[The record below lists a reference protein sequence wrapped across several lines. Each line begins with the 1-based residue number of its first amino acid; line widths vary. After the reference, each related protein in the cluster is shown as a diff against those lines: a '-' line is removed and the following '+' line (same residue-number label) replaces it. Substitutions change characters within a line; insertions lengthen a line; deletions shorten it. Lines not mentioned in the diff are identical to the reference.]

1 MATTG
6 VEEVEYESDPE
17 EVKCS
22 LAMRRRE
29 AASDDEEGERE
40 EENNAEA
47 RMDRRAVIRSDES
60 DGQGGAADYDDDEEE
75 LDLEEVEE
83 EVYDEYEEAEE
94 EIDEEEIDEVG
105 KVEVRGNVKITGED
119 VKEAVV
125 ENGNGDVDERLGI
138 DNNHIGEE
146 HGEEKKENEPF
157 AVPTA
162 GVFYMH
168 DDRFRDNV
176 GGRHRFKKFEGCNL
190 YGSCCLP
197 ALLSMHEWRTR
208 GGRNLWESKDDRK
221 WGHDKFEEM
230 TLQEK
235 HYEEGRSSRGRY
247 RAQSK
252 NRGPGRG
259 YRRGSGSK
267 AFGKNNN
274 QNMAPKVGRGRGPR
288 RYEPNMKIS
297 SQAPTIQGRLSGKPL
312 EKTSQANSGRASTL
326 ATNADSVSDPNPK
339 HIFAS
344 SLSSASPPFYPA
356 GSSNKD
362 TALTQKKDES
372 VSRNLC
378 PSVTDENFSAS
389 QSNSLRGK
397 NVLDSL
403 SMAKLYIDDPSL
415 SASAKPLTNMQMV
428 PSGSSLGNTSQPTQ
442 SRVQGRGV
450 AIPGLKAYQPAPHQ
464 NQINRV
470 SPPTQI
476 IDVQRN
482 PVQGRAQ
489 YSVQGAA
496 QQLGQHTGMPQA
508 SSPPKTAT
516 SVNSYESGEVE
527 SSETSKPLVSK
538 GKSSGQG
545 AGRGSFLYSGAQ
557 VMGPTGTMAVGHGD
571 KNFPAFLPVMQFGGQ
586 HPGGLSVP
594 AVGMAFPGYVAQPQL
609 GLGNSEMT
617 WYNNTLALYIYIL
630 CVCVCVDYIWFSL
643 RNEVLVNSVSGQ
655 LVFSWR
661 KLPLHDETLLTH
673 CKAAFT
679 LATFHVKP
687 FAAIMILT
695 SERIRLPLLTSAA
708 GALGATYCS
717 PYITV
722 DGAYHARTSGQTS
735 STGSSSKEE
744 NSNKPNS
751 EWKPSQRP
759 EAVSDEFGQRQ
770 NNPNKQPRRQV
781 ETPKLLL
788 YSEMSFSK

>member
-17 EVKCS
+17 EVKRS

-29 AASDDEEGERE
+29 AASDDDEGERD

-47 RMDRRAVIRSDES
+47 RMDRRSVIRSDES
-60 DGQGGAADYDDDEEE
+60 DGQGGAADYDDGVEE

-83 EVYDEYEEAEE
+83 VYDEYEEEEE

-105 KVEVRGNVKITGED
+105 KVEVRGNVKITGDD

-125 ENGNGDVDERLGI
+125 ENGNVDEGLGI

-162 GVFYMH
+162 GLFYMH

-176 GGRHRFKKFEGCNL
+176 GGRHR
-190 YGSCCLP
+190 
-197 ALLSMHEWRTR
+197 RTR
-208 GGRNLWESKDDRK
+208 CGRNLWESKDDRK

-252 NRGPGRG
+252 NRGPDRG

-267 AFGKNNN
+267 AFGKNNR
-274 QNMAPKVGRGRGPR
+274 QNMAPKVVRGRGPR
-288 RYEPNMKIS
+288 SYEPNMKIS
-297 SQAPTIQGRLSGKPL
+297 SQAPPIQGRLSGKPL
-312 EKTSQANSGRASTL
+312 EKTSQANS
-326 ATNADSVSDPNPK
+326 
-339 HIFAS
+339 
-344 SLSSASPPFYPA
+344 
-356 GSSNKD
+356 
-362 TALTQKKDES
+362 
-372 VSRNLC
+372 
-378 PSVTDENFSAS
+378 DENFSAS

-397 NVLDSL
+397 NVVDSL

-428 PSGSSLGNTSQPTQ
+428 PSGSSLGNTSKPTQ
-442 SRVQGRGV
+442 SRVQGRVV
-450 AIPGLKAYQPAPHQ
+450 AIPGLKACQPAPPQ
-464 NQINRV
+464 NQI
-470 SPPTQI
+470 I
-476 IDVQRN
+476 AVQRN
-482 PVQGRAQ
+482 PVQG

-538 GKSSGQG
+538 GKSCVQG

-617 WYNNTLALYIYIL
+617 W
-630 CVCVCVDYIWFSL
+630 
-643 RNEVLVNSVSGQ
+643 
-655 LVFSWR
+655 
-661 KLPLHDETLLTH
+661 LP
-673 CKAAFT
+673 
-679 LATFHVKP
+679 V
-687 FAAIMILT
+687 
-695 SERIRLPLLTSAA
+695 LTSAA

-735 STGSSSKEE
+735 STGSSSKEK

-770 NNPNKQPRRQV
+770 NNPNKQPRR
-781 ETPKLLL
+781 

>member
-17 EVKCS
+17 EVKRS

-29 AASDDEEGERE
+29 AASDDDEGERD

-47 RMDRRAVIRSDES
+47 RMDRRSVIRSDES
-60 DGQGGAADYDDDEEE
+60 D
-75 LDLEEVEE
+75 
-83 EVYDEYEEAEE
+83 
-94 EIDEEEIDEVG
+94 
-105 KVEVRGNVKITGED
+105 EVRGNVKITGDD

-125 ENGNGDVDERLGI
+125 ENGNVDEGLGI

-162 GVFYMH
+162 GLFYMH

-176 GGRHRFKKFEGCNL
+176 GGRHRFKKFEGFNL

-208 GGRNLWESKDDRK
+208 CGRNLWESKDDRK

-252 NRGPGRG
+252 NRGPDRG

-267 AFGKNNN
+267 AFGKNNH
-274 QNMAPKVGRGRGPR
+274 QNMAPKVVRGRGPR
-288 RYEPNMKIS
+288 SYEPNMKIS
-297 SQAPTIQGRLSGKPL
+297 SQAPPIQGRLSGKPL

-326 ATNADSVSDPNPK
+326 ATNAGTVSDPNPK

-356 GSSNKD
+356 ASSNKD
-362 TALTQKKDES
+362 TALTQKKDVHAES
-372 VSRNLC
+372 VSGNLC

-397 NVLDSL
+397 NVVDSL

-428 PSGSSLGNTSQPTQ
+428 PSGSSLGNTSKPTQ
-442 SRVQGRGV
+442 SRVQGRVV
-450 AIPGLKAYQPAPHQ
+450 AIPGLKACQPAPHQ

-476 IDVQRN
+476 IAVQRN
-482 PVQGRAQ
+482 PVQG

-538 GKSSGQG
+538 GKSCVQG

-617 WYNNTLALYIYIL
+617 
-630 CVCVCVDYIWFSL
+630 
-643 RNEVLVNSVSGQ
+643 
-655 LVFSWR
+655 
-661 KLPLHDETLLTH
+661 LP
-673 CKAAFT
+673 
-679 LATFHVKP
+679 V
-687 FAAIMILT
+687 
-695 SERIRLPLLTSAA
+695 LTSAA

-735 STGSSSKEE
+735 STGSSSKEK

-781 ETPKLLL
+781 ETLKLLPWIGEKQFH
-788 YSEMSFSK
+788 SVSIF

>member
-17 EVKCS
+17 EVKRS

-29 AASDDEEGERE
+29 AASDDDEGERD

-47 RMDRRAVIRSDES
+47 RMDRRSVIRSDES
-60 DGQGGAADYDDDEEE
+60 DGQGGAADYDDGVEE

-83 EVYDEYEEAEE
+83 EVYDEYEEEEE

-105 KVEVRGNVKITGED
+105 KVEVRGNVKITGDD

-125 ENGNGDVDERLGI
+125 ENGNVDEGLGI

-162 GVFYMH
+162 GLFYMH

-176 GGRHRFKKFEGCNL
+176 GGRHR
-190 YGSCCLP
+190 
-197 ALLSMHEWRTR
+197 RTR
-208 GGRNLWESKDDRK
+208 CGRNLWESKDDRK

-252 NRGPGRG
+252 NRGPDRG

-267 AFGKNNN
+267 AFGKNNH
-274 QNMAPKVGRGRGPR
+274 QNMAPKVVRGRGPR
-288 RYEPNMKIS
+288 SYEPNMKIS
-297 SQAPTIQGRLSGKPL
+297 SQAPPIQGRLSGKPL

-326 ATNADSVSDPNPK
+326 ATNAGTVSDPNPK

-356 GSSNKD
+356 ASSNKD
-362 TALTQKKDES
+362 TALTQKKDVHAES
-372 VSRNLC
+372 VSGNLC

-397 NVLDSL
+397 NVVDSL

-428 PSGSSLGNTSQPTQ
+428 PSGSSLGNTSKPTQ
-442 SRVQGRGV
+442 SRVQGRVV
-450 AIPGLKAYQPAPHQ
+450 AIPGLKACQPAPHQ

-476 IDVQRN
+476 IAVQRN
-482 PVQGRAQ
+482 PVQG

-538 GKSSGQG
+538 GKSCVQG

-617 WYNNTLALYIYIL
+617 W
-630 CVCVCVDYIWFSL
+630 
-643 RNEVLVNSVSGQ
+643 
-655 LVFSWR
+655 
-661 KLPLHDETLLTH
+661 LP
-673 CKAAFT
+673 
-679 LATFHVKP
+679 V
-687 FAAIMILT
+687 
-695 SERIRLPLLTSAA
+695 LTSAA

-735 STGSSSKEE
+735 STGSSSKEK

-770 NNPNKQPRRQV
+770 NNPNKQPRR
-781 ETPKLLL
+781 